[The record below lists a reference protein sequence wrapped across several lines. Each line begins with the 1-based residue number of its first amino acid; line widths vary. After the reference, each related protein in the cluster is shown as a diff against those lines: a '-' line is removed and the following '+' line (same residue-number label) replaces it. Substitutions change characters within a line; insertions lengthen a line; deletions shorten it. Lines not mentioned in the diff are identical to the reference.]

1 MSWPVLVVIVLLLL
15 LAIAAK
21 LKQSGSLSAA
31 LPYSRKQA
39 LFSPAERS
47 FLGVL
52 EQSIG
57 NHYRVFGKVRIADV
71 IEAKRGL
78 NRADWQ
84 RAFNRINAKHFDF
97 VLCDKDELAVVCVI
111 ELNDK
116 SHQKRDRQQR
126 DAFVME
132 LCRAVGLPFLQVQTT
147 RAYSVQE
154 LRTNIL
160 AVTQLR
166 LEPSLSPRDLS
177 GETPVRS

>member
-1 MSWPVLVVIVLLLL
+1 MSWPILAAIVLLLL
-15 LAIAAK
+15 LAIAAR
-21 LKQSGSLSAA
+21 LKKSGGLSAA
-31 LPYSRKQA
+31 LTYTRKQA

-57 NHYRVFGKVRIADV
+57 NHYRVFGKVRVADV

-84 RAFNRINAKHFDF
+84 KSFNRISAKHFDF
-97 VLCDKDELAVVCVI
+97 VLCDKDELTVVCMI
-111 ELNDK
+111 ELHDK
-116 SHQKRDRQQR
+116 SHQKRDRRQR
-126 DAFVME
+126 DAFVTE
-132 LCRAVGLPFLQVQTT
+132 LCRAVGLPFLQIQAA
-147 RAYSVQE
+147 RAYSVHE

-166 LEPSLSPRDLS
+166 LEPSLSRDASIKLM
-177 GETPVRS
+177 

>member
-1 MSWPVLVVIVLLLL
+1 MSGPILAAIVLLLL

-21 LKQSGSLSAA
+21 LKLSGGLSAA
-31 LPYSRKQA
+31 LPYTRKQA
-39 LFSPAERS
+39 LFSSAERS

-71 IEAKRGL
+71 IEPKRGM

-84 RAFNRINAKHFDF
+84 GAFNRINAKHFDF

-111 ELNDK
+111 ELNDN
-116 SHQKRDRQQR
+116 SHQKRNRRQR
-126 DAFVME
+126 DAFVTE
-132 LCRAVGLPFLQVQTT
+132 LCGAVGLPFLQVQAK

-166 LEPSLSPRDLS
+166 LEPSLSRDPPITLA
-177 GETPVRS
+177 